1 MIQEQYGM
9 TITTSMGVED
19 AEAAIRSALAE
30 EGFGI
35 LAEIDLAATFKAKI
49 DVDRP
54 AYKILGACNPTLA
67 NQAVNIDER
76 AGLLL
81 PCNVIIA
88 DSSEGTVVSIVD
100 PDVMLNVAGTE
111 SSLATIATE
120 ARERLTRALSA
131 VS

>member
-19 AEAAIRSALAE
+19 AETAIRSALAE